1 MLTQPREPSGPLAR
15 ALKAPADEL
24 TRYAAEH
31 PLHLR
36 NLYMKNQS
44 LSRSR
49 FKDARFDD
57 VVWEHA
63 FAQDAEF
70 GGAVFTGG
78 RMQDFSFAGARLTDV
93 LFEDVTLDDVEF
105 NQARMQ
111 NVTFRNCRITNS
123 RFYGVQASNLV
134 IEDSELKDVGF
145 YDATVDLRLRKTRI
159 VEAGLFRGLKE
170 GSTVEI
176 DHSYVGI
183 YSDLATSSLASLII
197 RNSRFRKTR
206 ANFSTIDKLIVSGSD
221 TELSI
226 AGSTFGE
233 VSYQDSGKVVLGSTP
248 ASHSRAR
255 SITISRCRNRPRML
269 LDDMTIGRVDIRDCE
284 ASLLALYKSVAERI
298 TLANVTADV
307 ADLGQIRAR
316 ELVLHNFTVTEK
328 LDLTGA
334 RAEAVVIHQLRIAP
348 GAEVLTEGSNIDLTR

>member
-1 MLTQPREPSGPLAR
+1 MNMAVIPLRGEWAR
-15 ALKAPADEL
+15 MFKAPAAEL
-24 TRYAAEH
+24 TEYARTH
-31 PLHLR
+31 PLHLKR
-36 NLYMKNQS
+36 VRITDEDIS
-44 LSRSR
+44 EST
-49 FKDARFDD
+49 FHDARFDNVYWND
-57 VVWEHA
+57 VI
-63 FAQDAEF
+63 AQDGAF
-70 GGAVFTGG
+70 LKASFRGG
-78 RMQDFSFAGARLTDV
+78 QIHYSSFAGARLTDV

-307 ADLGQIRAR
+307 ADLGKIQAR
-316 ELVLHNFTVTEK
+316 ELVLHNFTVTGK

-334 RAEAVVIHQLRIAP
+334 RAEAVVIHQLRISP